1 MNPFFEHTTKKY
13 EKMKCK
19 LCLLLVLTGLFTGL
33 YFMADGSVL
42 PGFSG
47 QKTLLEWV
55 AFSFT
60 LFSLIYM
67 VSLYRREQR
76 QVSETMVRLRLKNSF
91 LELAIHGSDPYVWD
105 FRNGEFVFEHAV
117 GNVPLRFKLGEM
129 WVRIHPDD
137 LPGFKERESHLWEAD
152 KEILQFRAR
161 FTEAMKYEWWEL
173 RFSSLPGEGPEGE
186 RRNEVSGLL
195 VNIHAMKSREEELI
209 RAKGQAQ
216 TFLANMSHEVRTP
229 LNAIVGFSNLLTTDR
244 ELEEDE
250 RQMFTKTIN
259 ESCDML
265 LGLVNDVLE
274 ISRIDSGQ
282 MRFHKEVCPV
292 VELVESVYL
301 MHRMLVP
308 ANVRFLEERAEG
320 APIYIWGDRKRL
332 MQVMTNFL
340 TNACKFTKQG
350 YIKLGFERMEE
361 TDEVGIFVE
370 DTGIGLS
377 EEQQEKVFGRFYKQ
391 DEFAQGA
398 GLGLSICQGI
408 VRGLGGRIELSSKQG
423 EGSRFSVVLPVYR
436 GGRI

>member
-1 MNPFFEHTTKKY
+1 M
-13 EKMKCK
+13 
-19 LCLLLVLTGLFTGL
+19 
-33 YFMADGSVL
+33 
-42 PGFSG
+42 
-47 QKTLLEWV
+47 
-55 AFSFT
+55 
-60 LFSLIYM
+60 
-67 VSLYRREQR
+67 
-76 QVSETMVRLRLKNSF
+76 
-91 LELAIHGSDPYVWD
+91 
-105 FRNGEFVFEHAV
+105 
-117 GNVPLRFKLGEM
+117 
-129 WVRIHPDD
+129 
-137 LPGFKERESHLWEAD
+137 
-152 KEILQFRAR
+152 
-161 FTEAMKYEWWEL
+161 
-173 RFSSLPGEGPEGE
+173 
-186 RRNEVSGLL
+186 SGLL

-209 RAKGQAQ
+209 RAKRQAQ

-229 LNAIVGFSNLLTTDR
+229 LNAIVGFSNLLATDR

>member
-1 MNPFFEHTTKKY
+1 M
-13 EKMKCK
+13 
-19 LCLLLVLTGLFTGL
+19 
-33 YFMADGSVL
+33 
-42 PGFSG
+42 
-47 QKTLLEWV
+47 
-55 AFSFT
+55 
-60 LFSLIYM
+60 
-67 VSLYRREQR
+67 
-76 QVSETMVRLRLKNSF
+76 
-91 LELAIHGSDPYVWD
+91 
-105 FRNGEFVFEHAV
+105 
-117 GNVPLRFKLGEM
+117 
-129 WVRIHPDD
+129 
-137 LPGFKERESHLWEAD
+137 
-152 KEILQFRAR
+152 
-161 FTEAMKYEWWEL
+161 
-173 RFSSLPGEGPEGE
+173 
-186 RRNEVSGLL
+186 SGLL

-209 RAKGQAQ
+209 RAKRQAQ

-229 LNAIVGFSNLLTTDR
+229 LNAIVGFSNLLATDR

-301 MHRMLVP
+301 MHRMLVL

-361 TDEVGIFVE
+361 TDEVGIFVA
-370 DTGIGLS
+370 L
-377 EEQQEKVFGRFYKQ
+377 VF
-391 DEFAQGA
+391 
-398 GLGLSICQGI
+398 
-408 VRGLGGRIELSSKQG
+408 
-423 EGSRFSVVLPVYR
+423 
-436 GGRI
+436 